1 MAARN
6 AYTVTGFIMNNSL
19 GAFLSTIVDDAIDEI
34 LEHEDPQKFLHW
46 FEQQVANHCGQQE
59 DLFKTPQEARSLAN
73 SMGRALWNA
82 VPLPGNNFR
91 PRPLLAPQRN
101 DACPC
106 GSGNKYKRCC
116 GGGSPAPALDSQALW
131 PLVLQHLSQ
140 PDRVEAIE
148 RGRIPMGVLI
158 AAANENQEAGRPKIA
173 LGFLEPVFEHGFR
186 RTDEDHDYA
195 LNLLCNIYDNLG
207 HTRKKKTLLARV
219 TKEAKRSPLRSGAW
233 QRLAAIRMDDGD
245 SAGAWDS
252 FQTAQRDD
260 PGSLSLG
267 QLEVQLL
274 IAEGKPALASER
286 ARYWV
291 KRLQRQG
298 WSHDEGPL
306 EFLNAV
312 AQDAALA
319 MAQVGIDIAGGAG
332 QRLLAWLD
340 EVASREVPDYTVTR
354 DPPGGLPEPGED
366 WRPELAKTLA
376 DMGIPAQEIPAAIAD
391 LPIPDHP
398 ATVAPGDTDAE
409 SQESRFLTPPA
420 SVLALEDAWRPI
432 FPVGKPFSIGMAG
445 GGDQVW
451 DASVEDA
458 WMHFLE
464 SAPAAFDSLDI
475 LDDLATAV
483 FGHEQWN
490 LPGLDEKLLQ
500 PILRRS
506 KAIIEHALLN
516 TDNVQLFWGHTEN
529 RPALRCLV
537 HLVYA
542 EEQRGNDDAA
552 AELAEL
558 VLSLNP
564 HDNHGLRT
572 LVINAL
578 LRRGDDEKAV
588 HLADQY
594 PGDMNP
600 DIAYGKALGLYRLGD
615 RQNAQ
620 AALAEAVAA
629 LPRIPRFLTAKRIR
643 KPKMEALG
651 VLIGGAD
658 QAWIYR
664 QDMQDI
670 WLATPGAV
678 AWLKSAIR

>member
-1 MAARN
+1 MHKK
-6 AYTVTGFIMNNSL
+6 S
-19 GAFLSTIVDDAIDEI
+19 
-34 LEHEDPQKFLHW
+34 
-46 FEQQVANHCGQQE
+46 
-59 DLFKTPQEARSLAN
+59 
-73 SMGRALWNA
+73 AL
-82 VPLPGNNFR
+82 L
-91 PRPLLAPQRN
+91 
-101 DACPC
+101 
-106 GSGNKYKRCC
+106 
-116 GGGSPAPALDSQALW
+116 
-131 PLVLQHLSQ
+131 
-140 PDRVEAIE
+140 
-148 RGRIPMGVLI
+148 
-158 AAANENQEAGRPKIA
+158 
-173 LGFLEPVFEHGFR
+173 
-186 RTDEDHDYA
+186 T
-195 LNLLCNIYDNLG
+195 
-207 HTRKKKTLLARV
+207 RV

-233 QRLAAIRMDDGD
+233 QRLAAIRMDEGD
-245 SAGAWDS
+245 SERAWDS
-252 FQTAQRDD
+252 FQAALRDD

-274 IAEGKPALASER
+274 VAEGKPALASER
-286 ARYWV
+286 ARHWV

-298 WSHDEGPL
+298 WSNDEGPL
-306 EFLNAV
+306 EFLSAV
-312 AQDAALA
+312 AQDPALA
-319 MAQVGIDIAGGAG
+319 MAQVSIDIAGGAG

-340 EVASREVPDYTVTR
+340 EVASREVPDYTVTH

-366 WRPELAKTLA
+366 RRPELAKTLA
-376 DMGIPAQEIPAAIAD
+376 DMGIPAHEIPAAIVD

-398 ATVAPGDTDAE
+398 ATAAASDADAE

-420 SVLALEDAWRPI
+420 MVLALEETWHPI
-432 FPVGKPFSIGMAG
+432 FPSGKPFSTGMAG
-445 GGDQVW
+445 GSDQVW
-451 DASVEDA
+451 DASFEDA

-464 SAPAAFDSLDI
+464 TEPAAFDSLDI

-483 FGHEQWN
+483 FGHEQWH

-516 TDNVQLFWGHTEN
+516 TDNVRLFWGHTEN

-564 HDNHGLRT
+564 HDHHGLRT
-572 LVINAL
+572 LVINAM

-620 AALAEAVAA
+620 AALAEAAAA